1 MPRLDRGIQY
11 AAASRLN
18 HNRLG
23 VLDRPVKPGDDR
35 ELKNPSA
42 AARCSRARS
51 AGASCPQAAPE
62 LLEDAADALGV
73 DLAGDLDRVVV
84 AQIAAVKGATQRI
97 GLIAAA
103 LLTAGPVA
111 GTIAL
116 PVAIALLHRL
126 GHLLRALAQGLERFP
141 LRVHGTVRIAFAELR
156 AGIAHGPVGGVQ
168 TAVVI
173 ALVTVLIAILARL
186 SLLALLTLLPLL
198 REAALGEFVLE
209 LLQPVAQRLLILL
222 EVRHRLVAL
231 LLAARA
237 LTPGIL
243 PLLESLVAQL
253 LLLADHVAE
262 LVERLLHV
270 AVAGLPGLRHL
281 EIFHDLRELLE
292 HALGRFFIA
301 FARGLLDLLQQ
312 FVQVAL
318 RDDGTIAIG
327 GLALFRRALVIL
339 ELLNRIGLIVQALAG
354 FLLPETVAGILHR
367 LFSAIEQSINILI
380 LLGSQGRDAS
390 QQEGEA
396 SDRDRLQDWH
406 AC

>member
-327 GLALFRRALVIL
+327 GLALFRRALVVL

-380 LLGSQGRDAS
+380 LLGSHGRDAS

>member
-1 MPRLDRGIQY
+1 MRATR
-11 AAASRLN
+11 AASASKILQQP
-18 HNRLG
+18 
-23 VLDRPVKPGDDR
+23 LDIV
-35 ELKNPSA
+35 ELDMW
-42 AARCSRARS
+42 ARAV
-51 AGASCPQAAPE
+51 PQAASQ
-62 LLEDAADALGV
+62 LLENAADSRGV

-84 AQIAAVKGATQRI
+84 AQIAAVKGAAERV

-243 PLLESLVAQL
+243 PLLESLV
-253 LLLADHVAE
+253 
-262 LVERLLHV
+262 
-270 AVAGLPGLRHL
+270 
-281 EIFHDLRELLE
+281 
-292 HALGRFFIA
+292 
-301 FARGLLDLLQQ
+301 
-312 FVQVAL
+312 
-318 RDDGTIAIG
+318 
-327 GLALFRRALVIL
+327 
-339 ELLNRIGLIVQALAG
+339 
-354 FLLPETVAGILHR
+354 
-367 LFSAIEQSINILI
+367 
-380 LLGSQGRDAS
+380 
-390 QQEGEA
+390 
-396 SDRDRLQDWH
+396 
-406 AC
+406 

>member
-1 MPRLDRGIQY
+1 MRATKAATASKILQQPLDIVEFD
-11 AAASRLN
+11 L
-18 HNRLG
+18 
-23 VLDRPVKPGDDR
+23 
-35 ELKNPSA
+35 
-42 AARCSRARS
+42 RAR
-51 AGASCPQAAPE
+51 AIPQAAAE
-62 LLEDAADALGV
+62 LLEDAPDALGV

-84 AQIAAVKGATQRI
+84 AQIAAVKGAAERI

-103 LLTAGPVA
+103 LLAAGPVA

-141 LRVHGTVRIAFAELR
+141 LRVHGTIRIAFAELR
-156 AGIAHGPVGGVQ
+156 AGIAHGPVGSVQ

-173 ALVTVLIAILARL
+173 ALVAVLIAILARL
-186 SLLALLTLLPLL
+186 SLLALLTLLPFLALALLALLPLL
-198 REAALGEFVLE
+198 REAALGKLVLQ

-231 LLAARA
+231 LLAARP

-270 AVAGLPGLRHL
+270 AVPGLPGLRHL
-281 EIFHDLRELLE
+281 EILHDLRELLE

-301 FARGLLDLLQQ
+301 FAR
-312 FVQVAL
+312 
-318 RDDGTIAIG
+318 
-327 GLALFRRALVIL
+327 
-339 ELLNRIGLIVQALAG
+339 
-354 FLLPETVAGILHR
+354 
-367 LFSAIEQSINILI
+367 
-380 LLGSQGRDAS
+380 
-390 QQEGEA
+390 
-396 SDRDRLQDWH
+396 
-406 AC
+406 

>member
-1 MPRLDRGIQY
+1 MTENSKILQQPLDVVEFD
-11 AAASRLN
+11 L
-18 HNRLG
+18 
-23 VLDRPVKPGDDR
+23 
-35 ELKNPSA
+35 
-42 AARCSRARS
+42 RAR
-51 AGASCPQAAPE
+51 AIPQAAAE
-62 LLEDAADALGV
+62 GLEDATDALGV

-84 AQIAAVKGATQRI
+84 AQIAAVKGATERI
-97 GLIAAA
+97 GLLIAAA

-126 GHLLRALAQGLERFP
+126 GHLRRALAQGLERFP

-186 SLLALLTLLPLL
+186 SLLALLTLLPFLALALLALLPLL
-198 REAALGEFVLE
+198 REAALGKLVLQ

-292 HALGRFFIA
+292 HALSRFFIA
-301 FARGLLDLLQQ
+301 FARRLLDLLQQ

-327 GLALFRRALVIL
+327 GLALFRRALVVL

-367 LFSAIEQSINILI
+367 LFSAIEQGIDILI
-380 LLGSQGRDAS
+380 LLGSHRRDAS

-396 SDRDRLQDWH
+396 GDRDRLQDWH